1 MFEVTLTKM
10 GTFEENRAIYIAM
23 NNDNLFL
30 SGQCGTGKAVLLR
43 NNPKVNAYYLFRWA
57 VYWSL

>member
-10 GTFEENRAIYIAM
+10 GTLEENRAMSLAM

-30 SGQCGTGKAVLLR
+30 FGQCVTGKAALLR

-57 VYWSL
+57 VDRSL